1 MRIKILIYITPPVV
15 DIKTISWKIII
26 DIGNIGG
33 IKWWNFNFYS
43 GLFFQNL
50 KSLLSFLFY
59 ALPIKEK
66 NFKKYIAI
74 ESLHCGNLR
83 DHFHRMHSKIFVE
96 LENEF
101 SYGPLRGFLTTWGN

>member
-15 DIKTISWKIII
+15 DIKTISWKITI
-26 DIGNIGG
+26 DIGYIGG

-66 NFKKYIAI
+66 TLKNILPLSPCIVATWEIIFTECTQKYLL
-74 ESLHCGNLR
+74 S
-83 DHFHRMHSKIFVE
+83 
-96 LENEF
+96 
-101 SYGPLRGFLTTWGN
+101 